1 MNNILE
7 KFNIFTKIALAPSI
21 TMLFMLI
28 LAVFSLFSLNEQKN
42 TVESLYQNRFVI
54 YQKSDHLVKQIAV
67 IHKNL
72 YKLITWTNTNYGKEK
87 IQELTRRQMT
97 DLELV
102 LQQTHLLAQSV
113 HTQEEQQYLTQVKKI
128 LPEYKK
134 TIEGTIEMIA
144 TDTSYAAMYVETAE
158 NQYDTIEK
166 ALNALSAHEEKLTK
180 SYYDQV
186 KERFI
191 SSFQN
196 VIIISVLSILFAM
209 LISLKIVRV
218 LQRAIRAIHKTSIE
232 LTKGN
237 LNQRTDVYSQDEIGQ
252 CALSFNKLIEY
263 IQKIIADVE
272 QVTESI
278 LNSSISL
285 TRSTEE
291 ALVLSTKQSESA
303 ISTVLHLEKIHMNIG
318 IVSQNVADLQETAGH
333 SLLKNEQGMKRLNEF
348 TVEMRHIEE
357 AVKKISVAVK
367 EFISHTHEIT
377 SMTQEVRDIADQTNL
392 LALNA
397 AIEAARAGEA
407 GKGFAVVADEV
418 RKLADKSSAAAL
430 KIDDITQ
437 TLDQSGS
444 IIEDVILHGQ
454 QSVHSGL
461 DLMSELIN
469 AIQVVSDFVLQV
481 TQEVKHIDS
490 SMQEQA
496 ISSKEITMQIEQI
509 AQLAETN
516 QDNLQQNATLANEL
530 EGYAEALTQA
540 VSTFKV

>member
-21 TMLFMLI
+21 TMLFMLM

-42 TVESLYQNRFVI
+42 TVQSLYQNRFVI
-54 YQKSDHLVKQIAV
+54 YQKSDHLGKRIAV

-72 YKLITWTNTNYGKEK
+72 YKLITWTSTNYGKEK
-87 IQELTRRQMT
+87 IQELTRRQIT
-97 DLELV
+97 DLEIV
-102 LQQTHLLAQSV
+102 LQQTNALAQLV
-113 HTQEEQQYLTQVKKI
+113 HSHQEQQYLIQVKKI

-144 TDTSYAAMYVETAE
+144 TDASYAAMYVETAE
-158 NQYDTIEK
+158 SQYDAIEK
-166 ALNALSAHEEKLTK
+166 ALNALSAHEENLTK

-186 KERFI
+186 KERFL

-196 VIIISVLSILFAM
+196 VIIISVFSILFAM
-209 LISLKIVRV
+209 IISLKIVRV
-218 LQRAIRAIHKTSIE
+218 LQRSIRAIHKTSIE
-232 LTKGN
+232 MTKGN
-237 LNQRTDVYSQDEIGQ
+237 LNQRTAVYSQDEIGQ

-272 QVTESI
+272 NVTESI

-303 ISTVLHLEKIHMNIG
+303 ISTVLHLEKIHMNINV
-318 IVSQNVADLQETAGH
+318 VSQNVADLQATAGQ
-333 SLLKNEQGMKRLNEF
+333 SLVQNEQGMKRLNEF
-348 TVEMRHIEE
+348 TIEMRHIED
-357 AVKKISVAVK
+357 AVKKISLAVK
-367 EFISHTHEIT
+367 NFISHTHEIT
-377 SMTQEVRDIADQTNL
+377 NMTQEVRDIADQTNL

-407 GKGFAVVADEV
+407 GRGFAVVADEV

-430 KIDDITQ
+430 KIDEITQ

-444 IIEDVILHGQ
+444 TIEDVILHGQ

-461 DLMSELIN
+461 DLMSELTN

-481 TQEVKHIDS
+481 TEEVKHIDS

-530 EGYAEALTQA
+530 EDYAEKLTQA